1 MNKNVYSISLSLLLS
16 CIYIFYNNAYSQIC
30 PPDAGTELIVNGDFE
45 AGNTGFGSDY
55 TYSSPTVGP
64 GNYTVG
70 TSPNTSNSYF
80 ANIQDHTP
88 GAGKNNMLIID
99 VDGTVGKNAYNTTV
113 NVLPNTTYFFSAWFS
128 NINTNTSCAT
138 CGGIYFENSPMIRF
152 SINNAVV
159 GDIVRVDSSSHAWNQ
174 FFVTWNSGAVSGN
187 ITIRIE
193 NIRTGSGG
201 NDLALD
207 DISFSTSCKY
217 IQNLASLGKTSI
229 LPDTI
234 YACNEALPI
243 VLNPQLGASKYTFQ
257 WKNSSG
263 TLLAA
268 PNTGP
273 TYSFTSAPAEGKY
286 YLCYDSIADNIGC
299 PRTDSIIVLNELKV
313 NIAPDQ
319 LLCDPINYTINSH
332 INAPGITFNWERNN
346 TPLSTNT
353 AAHQAIADGT
363 YKLSVTKPGCPP
375 ASGSMKITKIIPTM
389 AGTGVYCS
397 TSTPKEATF
406 SVTGANKIGGSIN
419 VEWYNVATGG
429 SKLTTTIK
437 DDSTINVKSP
447 NYVTIP
453 GVCEYGLYAE
463 DKNSFNTTASQ
474 GAMGTISASNNTFRT
489 MIVVKGNNLALNS
502 LDFYQMNYST
512 GGTATYVVNIYSNKI
527 ASSCGKVNANT
538 ADVIAYPN
546 VGSIT
551 LPKTTTATLRTIPLN
566 VSLPGSTAGEV
577 YWIEI
582 TGAEFGVSGNAKPYG
597 TVNNN
602 SPGQNVLSIGDVA
615 DGACYPEKKGNIA
628 NINAT
633 SGKTNSCGRVFVCAT
648 TESCTL
654 PVEFLS
660 IEAKSNASGTIIT
673 WATTWELNNKLF
685 IVQKSLDGKTFY
697 NIGQVE
703 GSGNT
708 NTINRYSFTDAAKDN
723 TSSYY
728 RIIQVDFNGAS
739 ETSKIVSSNVYN
751 SDNQV
756 LVFPV
761 PSKKGEPIT
770 FNFSEKSAK
779 TLRISDLYGKVLFL
793 EQIDPEEENYS
804 LNFNLLSGIYIAEI
818 ENEFNLKVLKKLI
831 IE

>member
-1 MNKNVYSISLSLLLS
+1 
-16 CIYIFYNNAYSQIC
+16 
-30 PPDAGTELIVNGDFE
+30 
-45 AGNTGFGSDY
+45 
-55 TYSSPTVGP
+55 
-64 GNYTVG
+64 
-70 TSPNTSNSYF
+70 
-80 ANIQDHTP
+80 
-88 GAGKNNMLIID
+88 
-99 VDGTVGKNAYNTTV
+99 
-113 NVLPNTTYFFSAWFS
+113 
-128 NINTNTSCAT
+128 
-138 CGGIYFENSPMIRF
+138 MIRF
-152 SINNAVV
+152 SINNAIV
-159 GDIVRVDSSSHAWNQ
+159 GNIVRVDSASHDWNQ
-174 FFVTWNSGAVSGN
+174 FFVTWNSGAISGN

-193 NIRTGSGG
+193 NIRTGSTG

-243 VLNPQLGASKYTFQ
+243 PLNPQLNASRYTFQ

-263 TLLAA
+263 TLLSA
-268 PNTGP
+268 PNTGS
-273 TYSFTSAPAEGKY
+273 TYSFASAPAAGKY

-299 PRTDSIIVLNELKV
+299 PRTDSVIVLNELKV

-332 INAPGITFNWERNN
+332 ISAPGVTFNWERNN
-346 TPLSTNT
+346 TALSTNT
-353 AAHQAIADGT
+353 ASHQAVADGT

-375 ASGSMKITKIIPTM
+375 ASGTMKITKIVPTM
-389 AGTGVYCS
+389 AGTGIYCS

-406 SVTGANKIGGSIN
+406 TVTGANKIGGSIN

-437 DDSTINVKSP
+437 DDSTINVKNP

-463 DKNSFNTTASQ
+463 DKNSFNTSISQ
-474 GAMGTISASNNTFRT
+474 GAMGTISKINNQASQT
-489 MIVVKGNNLALNS
+489 MITVKNVSSLALDEVS
-502 LDFYQMNYST
+502 FYQMNNNNGGLVTYTVKIYYSKSANVCGPT
-512 GGTATYVVNIYSNKI
+512 GEVPGNVFLA
-527 ASSCGKVNANT
+527 NA
-538 ADVIAYPN
+538 
-546 VGSIT
+546 GSIT
-551 LPKTTTATLRTIPLN
+551 VTQSQTAILRKIPLN
-566 VSLPGSTAGEV
+566 AILPGSATGIN

-582 TGAEFGVSGNAKPYG
+582 SGGEIGYSQSARPIG
-597 TVNNN
+597 TVTNDI
-602 SPGQNVLSIGDVA
+602 SGKDVLSL
-615 DGACYPEKKGNIA
+615 GNILT
-628 NINAT
+628 NNCYQNEKGTISSIGAT
-633 SGKTNSCGRVFVCAT
+633 AGKTNSCGRVFVCAT

-673 WATTWELNNKLF
+673 WATAWELNNKLF

-697 NIGQVE
+697 NIGQVK

-708 NTINRYSFTDAAKDN
+708 NTINRYSFTDTTKDN

-779 TLRISDLYGKVLFL
+779 TLRISDLYGKILFL

-804 LNFNLLSGIYIAEI
+804 LNFNFLSGIYIAEI
-818 ENEFNLKVLKKLI
+818 ENEFNLKVLKKINYRISFFL
-831 IE
+831 